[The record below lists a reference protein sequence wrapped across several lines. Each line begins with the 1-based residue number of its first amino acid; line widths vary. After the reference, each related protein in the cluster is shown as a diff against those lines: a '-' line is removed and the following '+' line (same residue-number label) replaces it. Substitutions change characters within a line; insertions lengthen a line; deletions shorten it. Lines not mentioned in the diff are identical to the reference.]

1 VLSDSP
7 HTGAEEFKEETLNND
22 PHAIDVEV
30 TEVPFSDIA

>member
-7 HTGAEEFKEETLNND
+7 HTSSDEIKEETLNKD
-22 PHAIDVEV
+22 PQSIDVEV

>member
-7 HTGAEEFKEETLNND
+7 HTSSVEIKEETQNQD
-22 PHAIDVEV
+22 PQAIDVEV